1 MLKSVY
7 YKALLCCRPVFRVIG
22 LIPGSIVNVKYSKVL
37 LFIIIL
43 SMLYLH
49 LRLRPNIS
57 IRAIRIVYIK
67 NFLALVVVDLQ
78 KVKFRQ
84 NQIKGGL

>member
-1 MLKSVY
+1 
-7 YKALLCCRPVFRVIG
+7 
-22 LIPGSIVNVKYSKVL
+22 
-37 LFIIIL
+37 
-43 SMLYLH
+43 MLYLH

-57 IRAIRIVYIK
+57 IRAMRIVYIK